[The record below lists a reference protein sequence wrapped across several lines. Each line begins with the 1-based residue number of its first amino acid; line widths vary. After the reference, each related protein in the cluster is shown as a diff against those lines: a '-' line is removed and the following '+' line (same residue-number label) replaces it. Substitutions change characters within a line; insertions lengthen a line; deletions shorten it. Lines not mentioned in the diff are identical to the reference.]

1 VGKHCLRIDIDLHLL
16 FLFIDHIAHL
26 VDSAHGGHLA
36 PIALGLVD
44 HEVNEL

>member
-1 VGKHCLRIDIDLHLL
+1 
-16 FLFIDHIAHL
+16 L

-36 PIALGLVD
+36 SIALGVVD